1 MKDLRI
7 HIISFLLALLP
18 CLLLGQEVEGFIKP
32 SHPAGFYAKPFVL
45 QLHTPPHTQI
55 FFTIDGA
62 TPSIKSKPYTKPLYL
77 ANTVV
82 IKAILVGENHKQL
95 ASWVATYFIEEPK
108 TTFLTVSLAIPPRL
122 LFDANKGLF
131 QEGNNAA
138 DTTVLRLG
146 ANFWSRAE
154 FPSHLELFEP
164 DGKQVFSS
172 PIGFRMFG
180 GFSRTFPQKSISLM
194 ADKNYGAS
202 HIDYPI
208 FGKGNPKK
216 FKSLVLRN
224 SGSDFGK
231 THFRDALMQS
241 LVSDW
246 GLEHQA
252 YRPAHVYINGHYWGI
267 YNIREKI
274 NKYFLNAHHDIDKDS
289 IDFIEHR
296 AVVKQGSINHYQ
308 HLLHFMQRNKLSIQ
322 PYFDYV
328 ATQMDVRNF
337 LDYQVAQIY
346 FDNQDAGGNIKFWRP
361 QTPQGKWRWIL
372 FDTDWGFG
380 LNDANAFQ
388 NNSLAFH
395 TEPNGPEWPNPAWST
410 FILRKLLEN
419 EGFRQQFVNRFA
431 DRLNTSFSE
440 EYVLKRINGFH
451 RLLVTEIPRHNN
463 RWQIDQSFWEQ
474 QVKVLRNFA
483 QHRPE
488 YVRMHLMDFFKTG
501 NQVAVEL
508 QTSPGGK
515 IVLND
520 NLEVRRHFEGIYF
533 QHIPIQL
540 AAVADYGYRFSHWE
554 GWAGKDAKLTL
565 DLTYPVQLKAVFVPY
580 LHPLAQK
587 IVINEI
593 SPNHKQSGDWIEL
606 FNASKERIR
615 LANWKLTDLKN
626 EFILP
631 DVAID
636 PSNYLVICEDS
647 TKFLKAF
654 PNAYHFI
661 SGLSFGIS
669 KHKERIQ
676 LFAEDGA
683 LVDSIY
689 YHISPFDSTFTLS
702 LLLPHLDNAN
712 LNNWNIRLGEG
723 TPNEGNPYYIQSSVR
738 AKQGFWLQIGAA
750 ISVLMI
756 CILWLLIRAKNRQQL
771 F

>member
-1 MKDLRI
+1 MKDLTI
-7 HIISFLLALLP
+7 HIIRL
-18 CLLLGQEVEGFIKP
+18 CLLLLPSLLFSQGVEAWIKP
-32 SHPAGFYAKPFVL
+32 SHPAGFYDEPFVL
-45 QLHTPPHTQI
+45 QFHTPPNTQI

-62 TPSIKSKPYTKPLYL
+62 TPSIKSKPYTKPLYI

-82 IKAILVGENHKQL
+82 IKAILVGENDKQL
-95 ASWVATYFIEEPK
+95 ANWVATYFIAAPK

-122 LFDANKGLF
+122 LFDIGKGLF
-131 QEGNNAA
+131 QEGENAA

-164 DGKQVFSS
+164 NGKRVFCS

-194 ADKNYGAS
+194 ADKNYGAP
-202 HIDYPI
+202 HINYPV
-208 FGKGNPKK
+208 FGKGKPKR

-274 NKYFLNAHHDIDKDS
+274 NKHFLNTYHDIDKDS
-289 IDFIEHR
+289 IDLIEHR

-308 HLLHFMQRNKLSIQ
+308 QLLHFMQRNSLSIQ
-322 PYFDYV
+322 QHFDYV
-328 ATQMDVRNF
+328 ATQMDVNNF

-346 FDNQDAGGNIKFWRP
+346 FDNQDAGGNVKFWRP
-361 QTPQGKWRWIL
+361 QTPNGKWRWIL

-380 LNDANAFQ
+380 LHDPNAFK

-395 TEPNGPEWPNPAWST
+395 TLPNGTEWPNPEWST

-419 EGFRQQFVNRFA
+419 EGFRQQFVNRFS

-440 EYVLKRINGFH
+440 EYVLNRINTFH
-451 RLLVTEIPRHNN
+451 HLLEKEMLHHIK
-463 RWQIDQSFWEQ
+463 RWQIDQSIWEQ
-474 QVKVLRNFA
+474 QVQVLRNFA

-488 YVRMHLMDFFKTG
+488 YVRMHLMDYFKTG
-501 NQVAVEL
+501 RQVAVEL
-508 QTSPGGK
+508 QTSHGGK
-515 IVLND
+515 IILNK
-520 NLEVRRHFEGIYF
+520 NLEVRHHFKGTYF

-540 AAVADYGYRFSHWE
+540 TALADYGYRFSHWE
-554 GWAGKDAKLTL
+554 GWATNEPKLML
-565 DLTYPVQLKAVFVPY
+565 PLTHPVQLRAVFVPY

-587 IVINEI
+587 IIINEI

-615 LANWKLTDLKN
+615 LTNWKLTDLKN

-631 DVAID
+631 NVTID
-636 PSNYLVICEDS
+636 PNNYLVICQDS
-647 TKFLKAF
+647 TTFLKAF

-661 SGLSFGIS
+661 SGLSFGLN

-683 LVDSIY
+683 LVDSVY
-689 YHISPFDSTFTLS
+689 YHISPSDSTFTLS
-702 LLLPHLDNAN
+702 LLLPHLDNAK
-712 LNNWNIRLGEG
+712 LNHWSIRLGVG
-723 TPNEGNPYYIQSSVR
+723 TPNAGNPYYVQSSIR
-738 AKQGFWLQIGAA
+738 AKQGFWLQVGAA
-750 ISVLMI
+750 ISVLI
-756 CILWLLIRAKNRQQL
+756 IGVVWLFIRLKNRQEL
-771 F
+771 L